1 MAGYAVCPAVY
12 LIVNPPQ
19 YGCQMTTDDRL
30 SPITPRI
37 QGIHE
42 QYYRARRFLQLAHRC
57 KKARSRFTNL
67 IAAVYFARA
76 IVELMLEAAEKQEL
90 RPFRNADAK
99 ESREQFKEKL
109 APTLPHYYLVEKIR
123 IHDFHRFGCIPPSPK
138 HREAFWGGPIRLIA
152 KGGAAALRITPKG
165 PEILLTGNSR
175 AKEQRP
181 LYMDD
186 GRFFEEESKK
196 LLSLEE
202 VLRDFLG
209 AIPSAIAEFEH
220 FSTATIKESPRG
232 AKPLL

>member
-1 MAGYAVCPAVY
+1 
-12 LIVNPPQ
+12 
-19 YGCQMTTDDRL
+19 MTTDERF

-67 IAAVYFARA
+67 IAAVYFAQA

-90 RPFRNADAK
+90 RLFRNKDAQ
-99 ESREQFKEKL
+99 ESRKKFKEKL
-109 APTLPHYYLVEKIR
+109 APTLPHYYLIEKIR

-138 HREAFWGGPIRLIA
+138 RREVFFDGPTKLIA
-152 KGGAAALRITPKG
+152 KGGIAALRITPKG
-165 PEILLTGNSR
+165 PEIVLTGNSN

-202 VLRDFLG
+202 ILGDFLG
-209 AIPSAIAEFEH
+209 AVPSAIAEFKH
-220 FSTATIKESPRG
+220 LSAATIRESQRG
-232 AKPLL
+232 AKPLF

>member
-1 MAGYAVCPAVY
+1 ME
-12 LIVNPPQ
+12 
-19 YGCQMTTDDRL
+19 TDKRF

-37 QGIHE
+37 RGIHE
-42 QYYRARRFLQLAHRC
+42 QHHRARRFLQRAHRC

-90 RPFRNADAK
+90 RLFRNKDAQD
-99 ESREQFKEKL
+99 SRRKFEERL
-109 APTLPHYYLVEKIR
+109 APALPHYYLIEKIR

-138 HREAFWGGPIRLIA
+138 HRVAFFGGPTKLIA
-152 KGGAAALRITPKG
+152 KGGIAALRITTKG
-165 PEILLTGNSR
+165 PEIMLTGNSHT
-175 AKEQRP
+175 KEQRP

-202 VLRDFLG
+202 ILGDFLG
-209 AIPSAIAEFEH
+209 AVPNAIAEFKH
-220 FSTATIKESPRG
+220 LSAATIRES
-232 AKPLL
+232 